1 MRENFH
7 EISLIKQ
14 EGEDRK
20 SKLKIKF
27 FRLFSR
33 IISGKSP
40 LSLDFG
46 ARYLWIALTAVFSR
60 YFTYKTGSGRQNIK
74 TKNLILQVV
83 FFDNFREITT
93 VTGFSPKFIWIALH

>member
-27 FRLFSR
+27 FRLFSM

-46 ARYLWIALTAVFSR
+46 ARYTKMALTAVFSQD
-60 YFTYKTGSGRQNIK
+60 FTHKTGSGRQKIK
-74 TKNLILQVV
+74 TKN
-83 FFDNFREITT
+83 
-93 VTGFSPKFIWIALH
+93 